1 MRKLVLVIFIL
12 ASNTIFA
19 QTPSVTTQQPLVVTP
34 YIYKAGSDTTYTYD
48 AKVTFVGQVNP
59 NGEECS
65 SYFEY
70 GPTTSYGNTVAAS
83 PAIAAGT
90 DDITLA
96 VTTVIHNCGGDYH
109 VRLCVVSGGVTYY
122 GSDILFAPEVDP
134 TIKLVYTAN
143 PSDDPI
149 TTSFSI
155 TNQNYFPVS
164 LTCTDGTNTDTLKI
178 APSATGDFTCNKHS
192 MVSFYYN
199 YTNPDGSIVYPFLF
213 MQMPTN
219 DQTTADIPSAQSNIT
234 ISPYG
239 YAANKDSIWYNIAN
253 ANDADVSLIV
263 IVGDFQWTTII
274 GKNRN
279 KNIELPYGDATF
291 YFNNINISE
300 FYKPLVK
307 TTFGYF
313 WFLYGSTLNYDFGD
327 LSSTSS
333 FCYAYPQKVYLDASD
348 NSFTSKI
355 ITSNMTASVTPSQ
368 SWINGGSY
376 GNTLYPF
383 NGPLSMSISTNTT
396 GKTRTGTV
404 GVTVFH
410 YVIVNNNPLTLS
422 SSLLTCYVT
431 VVQSALTVPKEHLKL
446 RLRADEGITASASG
460 DSVSVWNDMSGNGN
474 NATQSNSANRP
485 VVIGG
490 AINNMSALRFNG
502 SGSHL
507 VLPTSAALGIQ
518 NHDYEMFVVARSS
531 SSNIQFLLSGN
542 SIEQFEYHL
551 NGVGAR
557 FIPITATYLD
567 EGTSGA
573 YADGNPHVFEAHASS
588 TGGGMSVDGV
598 NGGTTTAN
606 ILSSDGGL
614 LRLGVRSDGTYHF
627 NGDIA
632 EVLVYDTVL
641 TSVQRDSVEQYLA
654 ARYNINSGTLPTVS
668 TLTTSGNWTTASNWD
683 NGLPG
688 TTTAA
693 TIAANCTLDNNETVK
708 NITVTPSKALT
719 IPSGKTL
726 TVNGDMTLQSDST
739 GTASIINNGAVSVS
753 GVTKAQLY
761 LSANHWHVVSPIVT
775 GEAINTF
782 IQDTTNHIPQKTVN
796 GVVNY
801 GMMGYNE
808 TANQWN
814 SYYTAASTGMLQAG
828 QGYCVR
834 RASNGTVTF
843 SGTLNKGTQT
853 VPLTKNGDGW
863 NCVGNPY
870 PAPIDMNTTAAADSN
885 FLAENISAFDPN
897 YACLYVWDDA
907 SGQYRIVSNIPTT
920 RDLGE
925 NIFLPGQGFFVK
937 AASGNVSLQFTPS
950 LLQPQIGS
958 ALKVVASSSPTQ
970 SLTPA
975 KVNQSVTNATM
986 DFSWPDF
993 ELNATNGTTSASTLI
1008 AFNDK
1013 MTKGLDPTYDAGLLR
1028 GTTGLSLYSHL
1039 VDDDSVDFAIQCLP
1053 EDYDHLVIPIG
1064 IDTQTGGTF
1073 TFTATTMNLP
1083 STCSVILEDKATDT
1097 FTSLE
1102 NGASYQTTLAPGTS
1116 GIGRFYIHTSSI
1128 TTGLSAL
1135 TAGTFSLKAYP
1146 SKGEIII
1153 EGEVDSHAQACLYDI
1168 NGRELGFYKLNEGD
1182 INRLPAAGLSPGVYV
1197 LSVIEPAHH
1206 ANIKIII
1213 L

>member
-1 MRKLVLVIFIL
+1 MHKLVLVIFIL
-12 ASNTIFA
+12 SSNILFA

-96 VTTVIHNCGGDYH
+96 VTTVIHNCEGDYH
-109 VRLCVVSGGVTYY
+109 CRLCVVSGGITYY

-134 TIKLVYTAN
+134 TIKLLFTAN

-155 TNQNYFPVS
+155 TNHNYFPVS
-164 LTCTDGTNTDTLKI
+164 LTCTDGTNTDTLNI
-178 APSATGDFTCNKHS
+178 APNATGDFTCNKHS
-192 MVSFYYN
+192 TVSFYYN

-219 DQTTADIPSAQSNIT
+219 DQTTGDIPSAQSQIT

-239 YAANKDSIWYNIAN
+239 YTANKDSSWYNIAN
-253 ANDADVSLIV
+253 ANDADVSLMV
-263 IVGDFQWTTII
+263 IVGDWQGMIII
-274 GKNRN
+274 GKNSN

-291 YFNNINISE
+291 YFNNINISV
-300 FYKPLVK
+300 FPKPLVK
-307 TTFGYF
+307 TTFGYYR
-313 WFLYGSTLNYDFGD
+313 FLYNTTLSYTFGD
-327 LSSTSS
+327 LSLISS

-355 ITSNMTASVTPSQ
+355 ITSNMTAAQVTPSQ

-396 GKTRTGTV
+396 GETRTGTV
-404 GVTVFH
+404 AVGIPH
-410 YVIVNNNPLTLS
+410 YVIVSSNPLTVS
-422 SSLLTCYVT
+422 SSPLFCYVT
-431 VVQSALTVPKEHLKL
+431 VVQSGLTVPKNNLKL
-446 RLRADEGITASASG
+446 RLRADQGVTSSS
-460 DSVSVWNDMSGNGN
+460 DSVSEWDDMSGNGN
-474 NATQSNSANRP
+474 NATQSYSANQP
-485 VVIGG
+485 LYVAG
-490 AINNMSALRFNG
+490 AMNNMPVIRFDG
-502 SGSHL
+502 GSHL
-507 VLPTSAALGIQ
+507 ALPTSTALGIQ
-518 NHDYEMFVVARSS
+518 NHDYEMFIVARSS

-542 SIEQFEYHL
+542 TLEQFEYHL

-567 EGTSGA
+567 LGTSGT
-573 YADGNPHVFEAHASS
+573 YTDGKPHVFEAHASS
-588 TGGGMSVDGV
+588 SGGGMSVDGV

-606 ILSSDGGL
+606 ILSSDGGI
-614 LRLGVRSDGTYHF
+614 LRIGERSDGTLHF

-641 TSVQRDSVEQYLA
+641 TSTQRDSVEQYLA
-654 ARYNINSGTLPTVS
+654 ARYNINSGSLPTVS

-683 NGLPG
+683 NGLPA
-688 TTTAA
+688 TTTNA
-693 TIAANCTLDNNETVK
+693 TIAANCTLDNNEAVK
-708 NITVTPSKALT
+708 NITVTPRNALT

-726 TVNGDMTLQSDST
+726 TVNGDLTLQSDST

-753 GVTKAQLY
+753 GATHAQLY
-761 LSANHWHVVSPIVT
+761 LSANQWHVVSPIVT
-775 GEAINTF
+775 GEAISAF
-782 IQDTTNHIPQKTVN
+782 IQDTTNHIPEKTIS
-796 GVVNY
+796 GTVNY
-801 GMMGYNE
+801 GMMDYNE
-808 TANQWN
+808 TTNQWN
-814 SYYTAASTGMLQAG
+814 SYFTAASTGTLQAG

-843 SGTLNKGTQT
+843 SGTLNTGTQT

-863 NCVGNPY
+863 NCVGNLY
-870 PAPIDMNTTAAADSN
+870 PAPIDMNVTAATDSN

-907 SGQYRIVSNIPTT
+907 SGQYKIVSNIPTT

-937 AASGNVSLQFTPS
+937 AASNNVSLQFTPN
-950 LLQPQIGS
+950 LQQPQLGS
-958 ALKVVASSSPTQ
+958 ALKMVTSSSPTQ
-970 SLTPA
+970 SLIPV
-975 KVNQSVTNATM
+975 KVNQSVTAATTNL
-986 DFSWPDF
+986 SWPNF

-1008 AFNDK
+1008 AFNNK
-1013 MTKGLDPTYDAGLLR
+1013 MTQGLDPTYDAGLLR
-1028 GTTGLSLYSHL
+1028 GSTGLSLYSHL

-1053 EDYDHLVIPIG
+1053 ENYDNLVIPIG

-1073 TFTATTMNLP
+1073 TFTATAMNLP
-1083 STCSVILEDKATDT
+1083 STCSVILEDKTTDT

-1102 NGASYQTTLAPGTS
+1102 NGESYQTTLAPGTS
-1116 GIGRFYIHTSSI
+1116 GIGRFYIHTSSV

-1135 TAGTFSLKAYP
+1135 PAGTFSLKAYP
-1146 SKGEIII
+1146 SKGEITI
-1153 EGEVDSHAQACLYDI
+1153 EGKVDSHAQACLYDI

-1182 INRLPAAGLSPGVYV
+1182 INRIPAAGLIPGVYV
-1197 LSVIEPAHH
+1197 LSVTEPAHH